1 MMRQDLEHPS
11 ITQTL
16 RTGSPVKEQSDHQ
29 YCGECGRAISPSEDT
44 YECRTHRILCK
55 DCLLMLHKRYV

>member
-16 RTGSPVKEQSDHQ
+16 RTGYPVKEQSDHT
-29 YCGECGRAISPSEDT
+29 YCGECGKCVDNEDT

>member
-1 MMRQDLEHPS
+1 MSEWVQLTFKDENEEDVR
-11 ITQTL
+11 
-16 RTGSPVKEQSDHQ
+16 
-29 YCGECGRAISPSEDT
+29 CCECGRVIPKDEDS